1 MNKNFCDIVIFGSG
15 LSAKTMALVAR
26 NAGLSFNIVTDKNFG
41 NKINNDTRSLALSVA
56 SKKMLKVLGANIK
69 AEAVKKMIVIEGGL
83 GDEKIKSRLTFDR
96 ELVDE
101 DIAFIAEHSVIEK
114 SLDKALK
121 LEDDELIREEVAKI
135 EREKHKTKV
144 TFKNKKSFM
153 CRAVIFTEILNSE
166 FQDMY
171 NVKYN
176 FYEYGQ
182 AAISATLRHSKN
194 HKGYAFQF
202 FQKNG
207 PLALLPMNNKRGNN
221 YSSLVWTEKID
232 NIPSLLSSKK
242 SLEESLNNLC
252 SDYLGKIS
260 ISKGPSSFILKKLTG
275 IKSISNSA
283 IFVGDALR
291 AMHPMAGQAW
301 NQSLRDIAYIA
312 DAIAESQKLGLDL
325 FQCPSISLFDKK
337 RKIETE
343 ALINSI
349 GFLNSIYHADTS
361 IAKGLRRNIMKLADN
376 YKPLKLFLLNEASG
390 GALTRPNLLNGLKP
404 GSNII

>member
-1 MNKNFCDIVIFGSG
+1 MDKNFCDIVIFGSG

-121 LEDDELIREEVAKI
+121 LEDDELVREEVAKI
-135 EREKHKTKV
+135 QREKYKTKV

-171 NVKYN
+171 NVNYN

-376 YKPLKLFLLNEASG
+376 YRPLKLFLLNEASG

-404 GSNII
+404 GSNIL

>member
-1 MNKNFCDIVIFGSG
+1 MDKNFCDIVIFGSG

-135 EREKHKTKV
+135 QREKHKTKV

>member
-1 MNKNFCDIVIFGSG
+1 MNKNYCDIVIFGSG

-26 NAGLSFNIVTDKNFG
+26 NAGLSFKIITDKNFA
-41 NKINNDTRSLALSVA
+41 NKINDDTRSLALSVA
-56 SKKMLKVLGANIK
+56 SKKMLQVLGVNIK
-69 AEAVKKMIVIEGGL
+69 AEAVKKMIVFEGGL
-83 GDEKIKSRLTFDR
+83 GDEKIKSRLTFDK

-121 LEDDELIREEVAKI
+121 LKDDELVKEEKI
-135 EREKHKTKV
+135 KIQKDKDNTRI
-144 TFKNKKSFM
+144 TFKNKKSLS
-153 CRAVIFTEILNSE
+153 CKVVIFTEILNSE
-166 FQDMY
+166 FQKMY
-171 NVKYN
+171 NVNYN
-176 FYEYGQ
+176 FFEYGQ
-182 AAISATLRHSKN
+182 TAISATLRHSKN

-221 YSSLVWTEKID
+221 YSSLVWTEKTD

-275 IKSISNSA
+275 IKSVSNNA
-283 IFVGDALR
+283 IFVGDAIR

-312 DAIAESQKLGLDL
+312 DAFAESQKLGLDL
-325 FQCPSISLFDKK
+325 FQCPSITLFDKK

-343 ALINSI
+343 ALVNSI
-349 GFLNSIYHADTS
+349 GFLNSIYQADTS

-376 YKPLKLFLLNEASG
+376 YRPLKLFLLNEASG

-404 GSNII
+404 GSNIL

>member
-1 MNKNFCDIVIFGSG
+1 MDKNFCDIVIFGSG

-121 LEDDELIREEVAKI
+121 LEDDELVREEVAKI
-135 EREKHKTKV
+135 QREKDKTKV

-207 PLALLPMNNKRGNN
+207 PLALLPMSNKRGNN
-221 YSSLVWTEKID
+221 YSSLVWTEKTD

-275 IKSISNSA
+275 IKSISKSA

-325 FQCPSISLFDKK
+325 FQCPSIILFDKK

-343 ALINSI
+343 ALVNSI
-349 GFLNSIYHADTS
+349 GFLNSIYQADTS

-376 YKPLKLFLLNEASG
+376 YRPLKLFLLNEASG
-390 GALTRPNLLNGLKP
+390 GALTRPSLLNGLKP

>member
-1 MNKNFCDIVIFGSG
+1 MNKNYCDIVIFGSG
-15 LSAKTMALVAR
+15 LSAKAMSLVAR
-26 NAGLSFNIVTDKNFG
+26 NAGLSFNIITDKNLD
-41 NKINNDTRSLALSVA
+41 NKVNDDTRSLALSVA
-56 SKKMLKVLGANIK
+56 SKKMLQVLGVNIK
-69 AEAVKKMIVIEGGL
+69 TEAVKKMIVIEGGL
-83 GDEKIKSRLTFDR
+83 ANEKIKSRLTFDK

-121 LEDDELIREEVAKI
+121 LKDDEFVKDEVIKI
-135 EREKHKTKV
+135 QKGNDHTKI
-144 TFKNKKSFM
+144 TFKNKKSLM
-153 CRAVIFTEILNSE
+153 CKAVVFTEILNSE
-166 FQDMY
+166 LQKIY

-176 FYEYGQ
+176 FFEYGQ
-182 AAISATLRHSKN
+182 TAISATLRHSKN

-207 PLALLPMNNKRGNN
+207 PLALLPMANKRGNN
-221 YSSLVWTEKID
+221 YSSLVWTEKTD
-232 NIPSLLSSKK
+232 NISSLLSSKK
-242 SLEESLNNLC
+242 NLEESLNNLC
-252 SDYLGKIS
+252 SDYLGKIN

-275 IKSISNSA
+275 IKSISKSA
-283 IFVGDALR
+283 IFVGDAIR

-312 DAIAESQKLGLDL
+312 DAIAESHKLGLDL
-325 FQCPSISLFDKK
+325 FQCPSITLFDKK

-343 ALINSI
+343 ALVNSI
-349 GFLNSIYHADTS
+349 GFLNSIYQADTS

-376 YKPLKLFLLNEASG
+376 YRPLKLFLLNEASG
-390 GALTRPNLLNGLKP
+390 GALTRPSLLNGLKP

>member
-1 MNKNFCDIVIFGSG
+1 MNKNYCDIVIFGSG

-26 NAGLSFNIVTDKNFG
+26 NAGLSFKIITDKNFA
-41 NKINNDTRSLALSVA
+41 NKINDDTRSLALSVA
-56 SKKMLKVLGANIK
+56 SKKMLQVLGVNIK
-69 AEAVKKMIVIEGGL
+69 AEAVKKMIVFEGGL
-83 GDEKIKSRLTFDR
+83 GDEKIKSRLTFDK

-121 LEDDELIREEVAKI
+121 LKDDELVKEEKI
-135 EREKHKTKV
+135 KTQKDKDNTRI
-144 TFKNKKSFM
+144 TFKNKKSLS
-153 CRAVIFTEILNSE
+153 CKVVIFTEILNSE
-166 FQDMY
+166 FQKMY
-171 NVKYN
+171 NVNYN
-176 FYEYGQ
+176 FFEYGQ
-182 AAISATLRHSKN
+182 TAISATLRHSKN

-221 YSSLVWTEKID
+221 YSSLVWTEKTD

-275 IKSISNSA
+275 IKSVSNNA
-283 IFVGDALR
+283 IFVGDAIR

-312 DAIAESQKLGLDL
+312 DAFAESQKLGLDL
-325 FQCPSISLFDKK
+325 FQCPSITLFDKK

-343 ALINSI
+343 ALVNSI
-349 GFLNSIYHADTS
+349 GFLNSIYQADTS

-376 YKPLKLFLLNEASG
+376 YRPLKLFLLNEASG

-404 GSNII
+404 GSNIL

>member
-1 MNKNFCDIVIFGSG
+1 MNKNYCDIVIFGSG

-26 NAGLSFNIVTDKNFG
+26 NAGLSFKIITDKNFA
-41 NKINNDTRSLALSVA
+41 NKINDDTRSLALSVA
-56 SKKMLKVLGANIK
+56 SKKMLQVLGVNIK
-69 AEAVKKMIVIEGGL
+69 AEAVKKMIVFEGGL
-83 GDEKIKSRLTFDR
+83 GDEKIKSRLTFDK

-121 LEDDELIREEVAKI
+121 LKDDELVKEEKI
-135 EREKHKTKV
+135 KIQKDKDNTRI
-144 TFKNKKSFM
+144 TFKNKKSLS
-153 CRAVIFTEILNSE
+153 CKVVIFTEILNSE
-166 FQDMY
+166 FQKMY
-171 NVKYN
+171 NVNYN
-176 FYEYGQ
+176 FFEYGQ
-182 AAISATLRHSKN
+182 TAISATLRHSKN

-221 YSSLVWTEKID
+221 YSSLVWTEKTD
-232 NIPSLLSSKK
+232 NIPSILSSKK

-252 SDYLGKIS
+252 SDYLGKIT

-275 IKSISNSA
+275 IKSVSNNA
-283 IFVGDALR
+283 IFVGDAIR

-312 DAIAESQKLGLDL
+312 DAFAESQKLGLDL
-325 FQCPSISLFDKK
+325 FQCPSITLFDKK

-343 ALINSI
+343 ALVNSI
-349 GFLNSIYHADTS
+349 GFLNSIYQADTS

-376 YKPLKLFLLNEASG
+376 YRPLKLFLLNEASG

-404 GSNII
+404 GSNIL

>member
-1 MNKNFCDIVIFGSG
+1 MNKNYCDIVIFGSG

-26 NAGLSFNIVTDKNFG
+26 NAGLSFKIITDKNFA
-41 NKINNDTRSLALSVA
+41 NKINDDTRSLALSVA
-56 SKKMLKVLGANIK
+56 SKKMLQVLGVNIK
-69 AEAVKKMIVIEGGL
+69 AEAVKKMIVFEGGL
-83 GDEKIKSRLTFDR
+83 GDEKIKSRLTFDK

-121 LEDDELIREEVAKI
+121 LKDDELVKEEKI
-135 EREKHKTKV
+135 KTQKDKDNTRI
-144 TFKNKKSFM
+144 TFKNKKSLS
-153 CRAVIFTEILNSE
+153 CKVVIFTEILNSE
-166 FQDMY
+166 FQKMY
-171 NVKYN
+171 NVNYN
-176 FYEYGQ
+176 FFEYGQ
-182 AAISATLRHSKN
+182 TAISATLRHSKN

-221 YSSLVWTEKID
+221 YSSLVWTEKTD
-232 NIPSLLSSKK
+232 NIPSILSSKK

-275 IKSISNSA
+275 IKSVSNNA
-283 IFVGDALR
+283 IFVGDAIR

-312 DAIAESQKLGLDL
+312 DAFAESQKLGLDL
-325 FQCPSISLFDKK
+325 FQCPSITLFDKK

-343 ALINSI
+343 ALVNSI
-349 GFLNSIYHADTS
+349 GFLNSIYQADTS

-376 YKPLKLFLLNEASG
+376 YRPLKLFLLNEASG

-404 GSNII
+404 GSNIL

>member
-1 MNKNFCDIVIFGSG
+1 MDKNFCDIVIFGSG

-121 LEDDELIREEVAKI
+121 LEDDELVREEVAKI
-135 EREKHKTKV
+135 QREKYKTKV

-275 IKSISNSA
+275 INSISKSA

>member
-1 MNKNFCDIVIFGSG
+1 MNKNYCDIVIFGSG
-15 LSAKTMALVAR
+15 LSAKAMSLVAR
-26 NAGLSFNIVTDKNFG
+26 NAGLSFNIITDKNLD
-41 NKINNDTRSLALSVA
+41 NNVNDDTRSLALSVA
-56 SKKMLKVLGANIK
+56 SKKMLQVLGVNIK
-69 AEAVKKMIVIEGGL
+69 TEAVKKMIVIEGGL
-83 GDEKIKSRLTFDR
+83 ANEKIKSRLTFDK

-121 LEDDELIREEVAKI
+121 LKDDEFVKDEVIKI
-135 EREKHKTKV
+135 QKGNDHTKI
-144 TFKNKKSFM
+144 TFKNKKSLM
-153 CRAVIFTEILNSE
+153 CKAVVFTEILNSE
-166 FQDMY
+166 LQKIY

-176 FYEYGQ
+176 FFEYGQ
-182 AAISATLRHSKN
+182 TAISATLRHSKN

-207 PLALLPMNNKRGNN
+207 PLALLPMANKRGNN
-221 YSSLVWTEKID
+221 YSSLVWTEKTD
-232 NIPSLLSSKK
+232 NISSLLSSKK
-242 SLEESLNNLC
+242 NLEESLNNLC
-252 SDYLGKIS
+252 SDYLGKIT

-275 IKSISNSA
+275 IKSISKSA
-283 IFVGDALR
+283 IFVGDAIR

-312 DAIAESQKLGLDL
+312 DAIAESHKLGLDL
-325 FQCPSISLFDKK
+325 FQCPSITLFDKK

-343 ALINSI
+343 ALVNSI
-349 GFLNSIYHADTS
+349 GFLNSIYQADTS

-376 YKPLKLFLLNEASG
+376 YRPLKLFLLNEASG
-390 GALTRPNLLNGLKP
+390 GALTRPSLLNGLKP

>member
-1 MNKNFCDIVIFGSG
+1 MG
-15 LSAKTMALVAR
+15 
-26 NAGLSFNIVTDKNFG
+26 
-41 NKINNDTRSLALSVA
+41 
-56 SKKMLKVLGANIK
+56 
-69 AEAVKKMIVIEGGL
+69 E
-83 GDEKIKSRLTFDR
+83 
-96 ELVDE
+96 
-101 DIAFIAEHSVIEK
+101 
-114 SLDKALK
+114 
-121 LEDDELIREEVAKI
+121 
-135 EREKHKTKV
+135 
-144 TFKNKKSFM
+144 
-153 CRAVIFTEILNSE
+153 
-166 FQDMY
+166 
-171 NVKYN
+171 
-176 FYEYGQ
+176 
-182 AAISATLRHSKN
+182 
-194 HKGYAFQF
+194 
-202 FQKNG
+202 
-207 PLALLPMNNKRGNN
+207 
-221 YSSLVWTEKID
+221 
-232 NIPSLLSSKK
+232 
-242 SLEESLNNLC
+242 
-252 SDYLGKIS
+252 IS

-312 DAIAESQKLGLDL
+312 DAIAESQKLGLEL

-390 GALTRPNLLNGLKP
+390 GVLTRPNLLNGLKP

>member
-1 MNKNFCDIVIFGSG
+1 MNKNYCDIVIFGSG
-15 LSAKTMALVAR
+15 LSAKAMSLVAR
-26 NAGLSFNIVTDKNFG
+26 NAGLSFNIITDKNLD
-41 NKINNDTRSLALSVA
+41 NKVNDDTRSLALSVA
-56 SKKMLKVLGANIK
+56 SKKMLQVLGVNIK
-69 AEAVKKMIVIEGGL
+69 TEAVKKMIVIEGGL
-83 GDEKIKSRLTFDR
+83 ANEKIKSRLTFDK

-121 LEDDELIREEVAKI
+121 LKDDEFVKDEVIKI
-135 EREKHKTKV
+135 QKGNDHTKI
-144 TFKNKKSFM
+144 TFKNKKSLM
-153 CRAVIFTEILNSE
+153 CRAVVFTEILNSE
-166 FQDMY
+166 LQKIY

-176 FYEYGQ
+176 FFEYGQ
-182 AAISATLRHSKN
+182 TAISATLRHSKN

-207 PLALLPMNNKRGNN
+207 PLALLPMANKRGNN
-221 YSSLVWTEKID
+221 YSSLVWTEKTD
-232 NIPSLLSSKK
+232 NISSLLSSKK
-242 SLEESLNNLC
+242 NLEESLNNLC
-252 SDYLGKIS
+252 SDYLGKIT

-275 IKSISNSA
+275 IKSISKSA
-283 IFVGDALR
+283 IFVGDAIR

-312 DAIAESQKLGLDL
+312 DAIAESHKLGLDL
-325 FQCPSISLFDKK
+325 FQCPSITLFDKK

-343 ALINSI
+343 ALVNSI
-349 GFLNSIYHADTS
+349 GFLNSIYQADTS

-376 YKPLKLFLLNEASG
+376 YRPLKLFLLNEASG
-390 GALTRPNLLNGLKP
+390 GALTRPSLLNGLKP

>member
-1 MNKNFCDIVIFGSG
+1 MDKNFCDIVIFGSG

-121 LEDDELIREEVAKI
+121 LEDDELVREEVAKI
-135 EREKHKTKV
+135 QREKYKTKV

-207 PLALLPMNNKRGNN
+207 PLALLPMSNKRGNN
-221 YSSLVWTEKID
+221 YSSLVWTEKTD

-275 IKSISNSA
+275 IKSISKSA

>member
-1 MNKNFCDIVIFGSG
+1 MNKNYCDIVIFGSG
-15 LSAKTMALVAR
+15 LSAKAMSLVAR
-26 NAGLSFNIVTDKNFG
+26 NAGLSFNIITDKNLD
-41 NKINNDTRSLALSVA
+41 NKVNDDTRSLALSVA
-56 SKKMLKVLGANIK
+56 SKKMLQVLGVNIK
-69 AEAVKKMIVIEGGL
+69 TEAVKKMIVIEGGL
-83 GDEKIKSRLTFDR
+83 ANEKIKSRLTFDK

-121 LEDDELIREEVAKI
+121 LKDDEFVKDEVIKI
-135 EREKHKTKV
+135 QKGNDHTKI
-144 TFKNKKSFM
+144 TFKNKKSLM
-153 CRAVIFTEILNSE
+153 CKAVVFTEILNSE
-166 FQDMY
+166 LQKIY

-176 FYEYGQ
+176 FFEYGQ
-182 AAISATLRHSKN
+182 TAISATLRHSKN

-207 PLALLPMNNKRGNN
+207 PLALLPMVNKRGNN
-221 YSSLVWTEKID
+221 YSSLVWTEKTD
-232 NIPSLLSSKK
+232 NISSLLSSKK
-242 SLEESLNNLC
+242 NLEESLNNLC
-252 SDYLGKIS
+252 SDYLGKIT

-275 IKSISNSA
+275 IKSISKSA
-283 IFVGDALR
+283 IFVGDAIR

-312 DAIAESQKLGLDL
+312 DAIAESHKLGLDL
-325 FQCPSISLFDKK
+325 FQCPSITLFDKK

-343 ALINSI
+343 ALVNSI
-349 GFLNSIYHADTS
+349 GFLNSIYQADTS

-376 YKPLKLFLLNEASG
+376 YRPLKLFLLNEASG
-390 GALTRPNLLNGLKP
+390 GALTRPSLLNGLKP

>member
-1 MNKNFCDIVIFGSG
+1 MDKNFCDIVIFGSG

-121 LEDDELIREEVAKI
+121 LEDDELVREEVAKI
-135 EREKHKTKV
+135 QREKYKTKL

>member
-121 LEDDELIREEVAKI
+121 LEDDEFVREEVVKI
-135 EREKHKTKV
+135 QEEKDQTKV
-144 TFKNKKSFM
+144 TLKNKESFL

-221 YSSLVWTEKID
+221 YSSLVWTEKTD

-275 IKSISNSA
+275 IKSISKSA

>member
-1 MNKNFCDIVIFGSG
+1 MDKNFCDIVIFGSG

-121 LEDDELIREEVAKI
+121 LEDDELVREEVAKI
-135 EREKHKTKV
+135 QREKYKTKV

>member
-1 MNKNFCDIVIFGSG
+1 MDKNFCDIVIFGSG

-121 LEDDELIREEVAKI
+121 LEDDELVREEVAKI
-135 EREKHKTKV
+135 QREKHKTKV

>member
-1 MNKNFCDIVIFGSG
+1 MNKNYCDIVIFGSG
-15 LSAKTMALVAR
+15 LSAKAMSLVAR
-26 NAGLSFNIVTDKNFG
+26 NAGLSFNIITDKNLD
-41 NKINNDTRSLALSVA
+41 NKVNDDTRSLALSVA
-56 SKKMLKVLGANIK
+56 SKKMLQVLGVNIK
-69 AEAVKKMIVIEGGL
+69 TEAVKKMIVIEGGL
-83 GDEKIKSRLTFDR
+83 ANEKIKSRLTFDK

-121 LEDDELIREEVAKI
+121 LKDDEFVKDEVIEIHKGNDHTKI
-135 EREKHKTKV
+135 
-144 TFKNKKSFM
+144 TFKNKKSLM
-153 CRAVIFTEILNSE
+153 CKAVVFTEILNSE
-166 FQDMY
+166 LQKIY

-176 FYEYGQ
+176 FFEYGQ
-182 AAISATLRHSKN
+182 TAISATLRHSKN

-207 PLALLPMNNKRGNN
+207 PLALLPMANKRGNN
-221 YSSLVWTEKID
+221 YSSLVWTEKTD
-232 NIPSLLSSKK
+232 NISSLLSSKK
-242 SLEESLNNLC
+242 NLEESLNNLC
-252 SDYLGKIS
+252 SDYLGKIT

-275 IKSISNSA
+275 IKSISKSA
-283 IFVGDALR
+283 IFVGDAIR

-312 DAIAESQKLGLDL
+312 DAIAESHKLGLDL
-325 FQCPSISLFDKK
+325 FQCPSIALFDKK

-343 ALINSI
+343 ALVNSI
-349 GFLNSIYHADTS
+349 GFLNSIYQADTS

-376 YKPLKLFLLNEASG
+376 YRPLKLFLLNEASG
-390 GALTRPNLLNGLKP
+390 GALTRPSLLNGLKP

>member
-1 MNKNFCDIVIFGSG
+1 MDKNFCDIVIFGSG

-221 YSSLVWTEKID
+221 YSSLVWTEKTD

>member
-1 MNKNFCDIVIFGSG
+1 MNKNYCDIVIFGSG

-26 NAGLSFNIVTDKNFG
+26 NAGLSFKIITDKNFA
-41 NKINNDTRSLALSVA
+41 NKINDDTRSLALSVA
-56 SKKMLKVLGANIK
+56 SKKMLQVLGVNIK
-69 AEAVKKMIVIEGGL
+69 AEAVKKMIVFEGGL
-83 GDEKIKSRLTFDR
+83 GDEKIKSRLTFDK

-121 LEDDELIREEVAKI
+121 LKDDELVKEEKI
-135 EREKHKTKV
+135 KTQKDKDNTRI
-144 TFKNKKSFM
+144 TFKNKKSLS
-153 CRAVIFTEILNSE
+153 CNVVIFTEILNSE
-166 FQDMY
+166 FQKMY
-171 NVKYN
+171 NVNYN
-176 FYEYGQ
+176 FFEYGQ
-182 AAISATLRHSKN
+182 TAISATLRHSKN

-221 YSSLVWTEKID
+221 YSSLVWTEKTD

-275 IKSISNSA
+275 IKSVSNNA
-283 IFVGDALR
+283 IFVGDAIR

-312 DAIAESQKLGLDL
+312 DAFAESQKLGLDL
-325 FQCPSISLFDKK
+325 FQCPSITLFDKK

-343 ALINSI
+343 ALVNSI
-349 GFLNSIYHADTS
+349 GFLNSIYQADTS

-376 YKPLKLFLLNEASG
+376 YRPLKLFLLNEASG

-404 GSNII
+404 GSNIL